1 MSAGAFILAAAQF
14 LAPGRDHH
22 VLADAITARVD
33 AEAPLFAA
41 DPDKRKTSAWLVAVA
56 FRESSL
62 TLDAI
67 GDKGE
72 SLCAFQVGR
81 TSGGTTAMLSD
92 ADLCVGAAFALLRTS
107 MRLCP
112 AFPLAWYAAG
122 GDAAKACAS
131 TAAQRLSRDRM
142 ALALR
147 LVRDVRVPTAKG
159 AFVRPAIRVLQSRAL
174 CTIADRPR
182 TYATSVAA

>member
-1 MSAGAFILAAAQF
+1 MTTAAFVLAAAQF
-14 LAPGRDHH
+14 LAPGRDHS
-22 VLADAITARVD
+22 VLATAISARVD
-33 AEAPLFAA
+33 AESPLFKDDA
-41 DPDKRKTSAWLVAVA
+41 DKRKTSAWLVAVA

-62 TLDAI
+62 TLDAV
-67 GDKGE
+67 GDHGQ
-72 SLCAFQVGR
+72 SLCAYQLGR
-81 TSGGTTAMLSD
+81 TSGGTTAMLTD
-92 ADLCVGAAFALLRTS
+92 ADLCVGHAFGMLRTS

-147 LVRDVRVPTAKG
+147 LVRDVKVPSAKG
-159 AFVRPAIRVLQSRAL
+159 AFLRPLFRILQSRAL
-174 CTIADRPR
+174 CTVADRPR
-182 TYATSVAA
+182 TYATPVAA